1 MCLISMRAELLQHGG
16 RATSSEPRSLSD
28 TALGRVAAPSSS
40 VAVVVEGLRKRYGE
54 TVAVDDVSF
63 EVAVGEIFGIIGP
76 NGSGKTT
83 TVECIQ
89 GLRDANGGVL
99 RVLGLDPQAHG
110 VELRRR
116 IGCQLQE
123 SALPERIRVW
133 EALDLFATFASN
145 AADWR
150 RLVEQW
156 GLDEKRD
163 AFFHSLSGGQ
173 RQRLLVALAL
183 VNRPE
188 VVFLDEMT
196 TGLDPAAR
204 RVAWDLIAS
213 VREQGAT
220 VVLVT
225 HFMEEA
231 ERLCDRLA
239 VFDQGRIVA
248 AGTPAAV
255 ADAHGGGTRVR
266 FSGDGPGLEWLQSVP
281 HVREVHW
288 QGPRVEV
295 VGDGPVLPLVAA
307 ALVEHGVV
315 PEDLRVEQPTLEDAF
330 LNLIGVRE

>member
-1 MCLISMRAELLQHGG
+1 MSGVSVIRSVPPRVRAAG
-16 RATSSEPRSLSD
+16 PRV
-28 TALGRVAAPSSS
+28 RRE
-40 VAVVVEGLRKRYGE
+40 VAVAVEGLRKRYGA
-54 TVAVDDVSF
+54 TAAVDGVSL
-63 EVAVGEIFGIIGP
+63 EVERGEIFGIIGP

-83 TVECIQ
+83 TVECLQ
-89 GLRDANGGVL
+89 GLRRSDEGVL
-99 RVLGLDPQAHG
+99 RVLGLDPQTQG

-133 EALDLFATFASN
+133 EALDLFAALAPD

-150 RLVEQW
+150 RLVQEW

-173 RQRLLVALAL
+173 RQRLFVALAL

-204 RVAWDLIAS
+204 RVAWDLIAA
-213 VREQGAT
+213 VREQGTT

-231 ERLCDRLA
+231 ERLCERVA
-239 VFDQGRIVA
+239 VFDRGRIVA
-248 AGTPAAV
+248 AGTPAAI
-255 ADAHGGGTRVR
+255 AEANGGVTRVR
-266 FSGDGPGLEWLQSVP
+266 FSGNGLELAWLERVP
-281 HVREVHW
+281 HVHELRRH
-288 QGPRVEV
+288 GPQVEV
-295 VGDGPVLPLVAA
+295 LGDGPVLPLVAA
-307 ALVEHGVV
+307 ALVAHGIL

-330 LNLIGVRE
+330 LNLTGVRE